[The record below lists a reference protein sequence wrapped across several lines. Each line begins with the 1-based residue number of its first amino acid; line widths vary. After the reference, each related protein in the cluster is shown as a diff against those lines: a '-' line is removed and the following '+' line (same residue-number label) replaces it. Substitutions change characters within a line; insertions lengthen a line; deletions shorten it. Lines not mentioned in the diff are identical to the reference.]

1 MWRYPLLLSSALRA
15 QRGRRLFL
23 GNLLTP
29 VVMRGI
35 AYRQFCT
42 QRGSNIQ
49 TWLISQVVIDGLLN
63 PTFVKDPTHR
73 GKVSG
78 LLDLVNRRWLD
89 CRTGLPASW
98 TLMRRWTRSTQA
110 LTNARCWWLVRLNN
124 FGVAIKNA

>member
-23 GNLLTP
+23 DNLLTP

-42 QRGSNIQ
+42 QSGSNIQ
-49 TWLISQVVIDGLLN
+49 TWLISQVAIDGLSN
-63 PTFVKDPTHR
+63 PTFVPDATHR

-78 LLDLVNRRWLD
+78 LLDLANRALAGLSNGTASILDVNAAVD
-89 CRTGLPASW
+89 AINTGFDECA
-98 TLMRRWTRSTQA
+98 M
-110 LTNARCWWLVRLNN
+110 LV
-124 FGVAIKNA
+124 ACPP

>member
-23 GNLLTP
+23 DNLLTP

-42 QRGSNIQ
+42 PSGSNIQ
-49 TWLISQVVIDGLLN
+49 TWLISQPVIDAPSN
-63 PTFVKDPTHR
+63 PTYVPDATHR

-78 LLDLVNRRWLD
+78 LLDLANRGLAGLS
-89 CRTGLPASW
+89 TGSVSISDINDAIDSIHQGFDECA
-98 TLMRRWTRSTQA
+98 M
-110 LTNARCWWLVRLNN
+110 LVACPL
-124 FGVAIKNA
+124 